1 MNENSTTDHGN
12 NGEALEPTNNLTAIE
27 NVEESDNKIANLKVD
42 KKILDPTKRMRK
54 KRKLYSCETC
64 RKFKT
69 RCDFEPVVGKCHRCN
84 VLKIDCSLTKEREE
98 EILSAIEAHP
108 FETDEN
114 IDVERSDTT
123 YDMDSAKILHSGS
136 ISANHPLTT
145 RLNERLTTLEHKF
158 DSLNNKIDL
167 LLMLAQGSSSA
178 KSSAEDVINN
188 SHIIHDDLNDKP
200 SRLRNNL
207 LKKIETDEDH
217 VDIINI
223 QSNTG
228 STEFY
233 KLKETPLKII
243 NDIDER
249 LFPLT
254 ATSKKEALDREQ
266 RPSAVAR
273 VNFLQFYEKNS
284 ALCLELCKEFLVR
297 SHFWIIPGGMKELN
311 DDFVR
316 NHLFITSVYTII
328 AMSSSDNEKYDELQE
343 TLYPLVERLLTN
355 TLTMFDKL
363 IVHDIEAILYCC
375 MFHISRKA
383 KRHRQLK
390 FNSMVLANF
399 ALFSLMNNIDFY
411 KLKERVLTQEK
422 YEDTDLYHL
431 RVLNSLTACH
441 LQYSIAHGSMSP
453 QDKMLKEFNNL
464 IAKFPQSNFGDD
476 IKLSEIN
483 LGDIVTSIFTD
494 FGKFFEDFLIRFSKE
509 HHNTKERQFLV
520 FPELEYWLKNWE
532 ELLAKD
538 GGGVL
543 LFTYDFYH
551 TMICRSFLTEF
562 LDQVKTSPFLLE
574 SITYTMRKHIFSLLK
589 GFLRLPSSLIKG
601 APILTT
607 NEMVYACMTLSD
619 YLHWFEPN
627 EKQEILSICTRV
639 YWHLNTIGEKLN
651 EVTENVGKIIKFIIT
666 TAKSRVN
673 MGPFTPSFIDISTLK
688 PEVQEETQD
697 QRSISTVIEKIENNL
712 TEQKDTPTLHKNTPS
727 DARHVTKDETSPSST
742 KNDSTTSASKP
753 GAQFSMPDVD
763 RFNSFEDFFQDFFTH
778 LKPATQKMFPSS
790 K

>member
-1 MNENSTTDHGN
+1 MEETSPNKPIEPSNNEEQYVELQDNSKNTRKH
-12 NGEALEPTNNLTAIE
+12 
-27 NVEESDNKIANLKVD
+27 ES
-42 KKILDPTKRMRK
+42 PKRTSESAKRTRK

-64 RKFKT
+64 RRFKT
-69 RCDFEPVVGKCHRCN
+69 RCDFEPIVGKCHRCN
-84 VLKIDCSLTKEREE
+84 VLKIDCSLTREREE
-98 EILSAIEAHP
+98 DILSAIESRP
-108 FETDEN
+108 
-114 IDVERSDTT
+114 IDDDDLTNVDRSDIL
-123 YDMDSAKILHSGS
+123 YDIDSSKILGSGS
-136 ISANHPLTT
+136 IVTTHPLTNK
-145 RLNERLTTLEHKF
+145 LNERLTLLEGKV
-158 DSLNNKIDL
+158 DSLSSKIDL
-167 LLMLAQGSSSA
+167 LLMLAQGSTTA
-178 KSSAEDVINN
+178 KSSAKIVIDNADIDETAHEKTQEEPTIGNLRMNVSEDKNEDNILKIPENN
-188 SHIIHDDLNDKP
+188 
-200 SRLRNNL
+200 
-207 LKKIETDEDH
+207 
-217 VDIINI
+217 V
-223 QSNTG
+223 NT
-228 STEFY
+228 SEVY

-254 ATSKKEALDREQ
+254 ATSKQEALDREQ

-273 VNFLQFYEKNS
+273 VNFLHFYENNTK
-284 ALCLELCKEFLVR
+284 LCLELCKEFLVR

-316 NHLFITSVYTII
+316 NHLFLTSVYSII

-399 ALFSLMNNIDFY
+399 ALFSLLNNIDFY
-411 KLKERVLTQEK
+411 KLKERVLVHEK
-422 YEDTDLYHL
+422 YDDTDLYHL

-441 LQYSIAHGSMSP
+441 LQYSIAHGSMAP
-453 QDKMLKEFNNL
+453 QDKMVKEFNNL
-464 IAKFPQSNFGDD
+464 IAKFPQSNFGDE

-483 LGDIVTSIFTD
+483 LGDIVTSLFID
-494 FGKFFEDFLIRFSKE
+494 FETFFREFLKRYTTKYKD
-509 HHNTKERQFLV
+509 TKERQFLI
-520 FPELEYWLKNWE
+520 FPELNYWLKNWE

-562 LDQVKTSPFLLE
+562 LEEIKKHPYLLE
-574 SITYTMRKHIFSLLK
+574 SITFTMRNHIFSLLK

-666 TAKSRVN
+666 TAKNRAN

-688 PEVQEETQD
+688 PQTTDIDLEENSIHSVTVKVDGIPVEETTQITHQPAD
-697 QRSISTVIEKIENNL
+697 LSEDSSLQLSRKD
-712 TEQKDTPTLHKNTPS
+712 DTPTAANT
-727 DARHVTKDETSPSST
+727 T
-742 KNDSTTSASKP
+742 N
-753 GAQFSMPDVD
+753 GQFLMPDVD

>member
-1 MNENSTTDHGN
+1 MEETSPNKPIEPSNNEEQYVELQDNSKNTRKH
-12 NGEALEPTNNLTAIE
+12 
-27 NVEESDNKIANLKVD
+27 ES
-42 KKILDPTKRMRK
+42 PKRTSESAKRTRK

-64 RKFKT
+64 RRFKT
-69 RCDFEPVVGKCHRCN
+69 RCDFEPIVGKCHRCN
-84 VLKIDCSLTKEREE
+84 VLKIDCSLTREREE
-98 EILSAIEAHP
+98 DILSAIESRP
-108 FETDEN
+108 
-114 IDVERSDTT
+114 IDDDDLTNVDRSDIL
-123 YDMDSAKILHSGS
+123 YDIDSSKILGSGS
-136 ISANHPLTT
+136 IVTTHPLTNK
-145 RLNERLTTLEHKF
+145 LNERLTLLEGKV
-158 DSLNNKIDL
+158 DSLSSKIDL
-167 LLMLAQGSSSA
+167 LLMLAQGSTTA
-178 KSSAEDVINN
+178 KSSAKIVIDNADIDETAHEKTQEEPTIGNLRMNVSEDKNEDNILKIPANN
-188 SHIIHDDLNDKP
+188 
-200 SRLRNNL
+200 
-207 LKKIETDEDH
+207 
-217 VDIINI
+217 V
-223 QSNTG
+223 NT
-228 STEFY
+228 SEVY

-254 ATSKKEALDREQ
+254 ATSKQEALDREQ

-273 VNFLQFYEKNS
+273 VNFLHFYENNTK
-284 ALCLELCKEFLVR
+284 LCLELCKEFLVR

-316 NHLFITSVYTII
+316 NHLFLTSVYSII

-399 ALFSLMNNIDFY
+399 ALFSLLNNIDFY
-411 KLKERVLTQEK
+411 KLKERVLVHEK
-422 YEDTDLYHL
+422 YDDTDLYHL

-441 LQYSIAHGSMSP
+441 LQYSIAHGSMAP
-453 QDKMLKEFNNL
+453 QDKMVKEFNNL
-464 IAKFPQSNFGDD
+464 IAKFPQSNFGDE

-483 LGDIVTSIFTD
+483 LGDIVTSLFID
-494 FGKFFEDFLIRFSKE
+494 FETFFREFLKRYTTKYKD
-509 HHNTKERQFLV
+509 TKERQFLI
-520 FPELEYWLKNWE
+520 FPELNYWLKNWE

-562 LDQVKTSPFLLE
+562 LEEIKKHPYLLE
-574 SITYTMRKHIFSLLK
+574 SITFTMRNHIFSLLK

-666 TAKSRVN
+666 TAKNRAN

-688 PEVQEETQD
+688 PQTTDIDLEENSIHSVTVKVDGIPVEETTQITHQPAD
-697 QRSISTVIEKIENNL
+697 LSEDSSLQLSRKD
-712 TEQKDTPTLHKNTPS
+712 DTPTAANT
-727 DARHVTKDETSPSST
+727 T
-742 KNDSTTSASKP
+742 N
-753 GAQFSMPDVD
+753 GQFLMPDVD

>member
-1 MNENSTTDHGN
+1 MNDNSVTDHSN
-12 NGEALEPTNNLTAIE
+12 DDEVLEPSNTMTPVEKTVNDDNNDIVIRE
-27 NVEESDNKIANLKVD
+27 DRKNI
-42 KKILDPTKRMRK
+42 DPTKKMRK

-69 RCDFEPVVGKCHRCN
+69 RCDFEPIVGKCHRCN
-84 VLKIDCSLTKEREE
+84 VLKISCSLTREREE
-98 EILSAIEAHP
+98 EIFSAIETNT
-108 FETDEN
+108 FDTEEN
-114 IDVERSDTT
+114 VNTERSDTIF
-123 YDMDSAKILHSGS
+123 DMDTSKGS
-136 ISANHPLTT
+136 MIANHPLTT
-145 RLNERLTTLEHKF
+145 RLNERLTNLENKF
-158 DSLNNKIDL
+158 DSLTHKIDL
-167 LLMLAQGSSSA
+167 LLLLAQGSSSA
-178 KSSAEDVINN
+178 KSSAEDVINSSN
-188 SHIIHDDLNDKP
+188 AVHDN
-200 SRLRNNL
+200 LRNKLDTPHNIS
-207 LKKIETDEDH
+207 LKKITSDEGHIDELNTQS
-217 VDIINI
+217 DI
-223 QSNTG
+223 T

-273 VNFLQFYEKNS
+273 VNFLQFYGKNS
-284 ALCLELCKEFLVR
+284 ALCLGLCKEFLVR
-297 SHFWIIPGGMKELN
+297 SHFWIIPGGIKELN
-311 DDFVR
+311 DDFVK

-399 ALFSLMNNIDFY
+399 ALFSLMNNVDFY
-411 KLKERVLTQEK
+411 KLKERVLTHEK
-422 YEDTDLYHL
+422 YEDSDLYHL

-441 LQYSIAHGSMSP
+441 LQYSIAHGSMVP

-494 FGKFFEDFLIRFSKE
+494 FGQFFEDFLTRFSND
-509 HHNTKERQFLV
+509 HQNTKERQFV
-520 FPELEYWLKNWE
+520 IFPELNYWLKNWE

-551 TMICRSFLTEF
+551 TMICRSFLIEF
-562 LDQVKTSPFLLE
+562 LDQVKTCPFLLE
-574 SITYTMRKHIFSLLK
+574 SLIYTMREHIFSLLK
-589 GFLRLPSSLIKG
+589 GFLRLPPSLIKG

-666 TAKSRVN
+666 TAKNRAN
-673 MGPFTPSFIDISTLK
+673 MGPFTPSFVDISTLK
-688 PEVQEETQD
+688 PEAPEETQD
-697 QRSISTVIEKIENNL
+697 QRSISTVIGRIDQNFTSEKD
-712 TEQKDTPTLHKNTPS
+712 TSTQQKDKSVKVQLL
-727 DARHVTKDETSPSST
+727 TKDNKSLLNTN
-742 KNDSTTSASKP
+742 NDTATVTNKAGP
-753 GAQFSMPDVD
+753 QFSMPDAD

>member
-1 MNENSTTDHGN
+1 MDST
-12 NGEALEPTNNLTAIE
+12 
-27 NVEESDNKIANLKVD
+27 
-42 KKILDPTKRMRK
+42 KIL
-54 KRKLYSCETC
+54 
-64 RKFKT
+64 
-69 RCDFEPVVGKCHRCN
+69 G
-84 VLKIDCSLTKEREE
+84 
-98 EILSAIEAHP
+98 
-108 FETDEN
+108 
-114 IDVERSDTT
+114 
-123 YDMDSAKILHSGS
+123 SGS
-136 ISANHPLTT
+136 VIANHPLT
-145 RLNERLTTLEHKF
+145 NK
-158 DSLNNKIDL
+158 LNNRLALLEGKVGSLSSKIDL
-167 LLMLAQGSSSA
+167 LLMLAQGSTSA
-178 KSSAEDVINN
+178 KTSAKNVLDN
-188 SHIIHDDLNDKP
+188 SDIDEITHDKILDEAILMQQEEND
-200 SRLRNNL
+200 
-207 LKKIETDEDH
+207 DEDKNH
-217 VDIINI
+217 DNI
-223 QSNTG
+223 GKIPTNNTNA
-228 STEFY
+228 SELY

-254 ATSKKEALDREQ
+254 ATSKQEALDREQ

-273 VNFLQFYEKNS
+273 VNFLQFYEKNTK
-284 ALCLELCKEFLVR
+284 LCLELCKEFLVR

-311 DDFVR
+311 DSFVR
-316 NHLFITSVYTII
+316 NHLFLTSVYSII

-399 ALFSLMNNIDFY
+399 ALFSLLNNIDFY
-411 KLKERVLTQEK
+411 KLKERVLVQEK
-422 YEDTDLYHL
+422 YDDTDLYHL

-441 LQYSIAHGSMSP
+441 LQYSIAHGSMAP
-453 QDKMLKEFNNL
+453 QDKMVKEFNNL
-464 IAKFPQSNFGDD
+464 IAKFPQSNFGDE

-483 LGDIVTSIFTD
+483 LGDIVTSLFID
-494 FGKFFEDFLIRFSKE
+494 FETFFSDFLKRYTTKYKD
-509 HHNTKERQFLV
+509 TKERQFLI
-520 FPELEYWLKNWE
+520 FPELNYWLKNWE

-543 LFTYDFYH
+543 LFTYDFYY

-562 LDQVKTSPFLLE
+562 LDEIKKHPFLLD
-574 SITYTMRKHIFSLLK
+574 SITFTMRSHIFSLLK

-666 TAKSRVN
+666 TAKNRAN

-688 PEVQEETQD
+688 PQTGEINLEENSIHSITEKLEDHPTEETLPVVSHTGDIIDDNSLQLSRKGD
-697 QRSISTVIEKIENNL
+697 GL
-712 TEQKDTPTLHKNTPS
+712 
-727 DARHVTKDETSPSST
+727 
-742 KNDSTTSASKP
+742 TTSNAA
-753 GAQFSMPDVD
+753 GGQFSMPDVD

>member
-1 MNENSTTDHGN
+1 MEETSPNKLTQPGN
-12 NGEALEPTNNLTAIE
+12 VDEQYTEVQTSPRNTKKH
-27 NVEESDNKIANLKVD
+27 ES
-42 KKILDPTKRMRK
+42 PKRTSESAKRTRK

-69 RCDFEPVVGKCHRCN
+69 RCDFEPIAGKCHRCN
-84 VLKIDCSLTKEREE
+84 VLKIDCSLTREREE
-98 EILSAIEAHP
+98 DILSAIESRP
-108 FETDEN
+108 
-114 IDVERSDTT
+114 IDDDDLTNVDRSDIL
-123 YDMDSAKILHSGS
+123 YDIDSNKILGSGLM
-136 ISANHPLTT
+136 ITNHPLTNK
-145 RLNERLTTLEHKF
+145 LNERLTLLEGKV
-158 DSLNNKIDL
+158 DSLSSKIDL
-167 LLMLAQGSSSA
+167 LLMLAQGSTSA
-178 KSSAEDVINN
+178 KSSAKIVIDNADIDETVHDKTQDESTIGN
-188 SHIIHDDLNDKP
+188 SDSVDNEVKKNTDNI
-200 SRLRNNL
+200 
-207 LKKIETDEDH
+207 LKMPTH
-217 VDIINI
+217 NV
-223 QSNTG
+223 NT
-228 STEFY
+228 SEVY

-254 ATSKKEALDREQ
+254 ATSKQEALDREQ

-273 VNFLQFYEKNS
+273 VNFLQFYEKNTK
-284 ALCLELCKEFLVR
+284 LCHELSKEFLVR

-316 NHLFITSVYTII
+316 NHLFLTSVYSII

-343 TLYPLVERLLTN
+343 SLYPLVERLLTN

-399 ALFSLMNNIDFY
+399 ALFSLLNNIDFY
-411 KLKERVLTQEK
+411 KLKERVLVHEK
-422 YEDTDLYHL
+422 YGDTDLYHL

-441 LQYSIAHGSMSP
+441 LQYSIAHGSMAP
-453 QDKMLKEFNNL
+453 QDKMVKEFNNL
-464 IAKFPQSNFGDD
+464 IAKFPQSNFGDE

-483 LGDIVTSIFTD
+483 LGDIVTSLFID
-494 FGKFFEDFLIRFSKE
+494 FEGFFDTFLKRYTTKYKD
-509 HHNTKERQFLV
+509 TKERQFLV
-520 FPELEYWLKNWE
+520 FPELNYWLKNWE

-543 LFTYDFYH
+543 LFTYDFYY

-562 LDQVKTSPFLLE
+562 LDEIKKHPFLLE
-574 SITYTMRKHIFSLLK
+574 SITFTMRSHIFSLLK

-666 TAKSRVN
+666 TAKNRAN

-688 PEVQEETQD
+688 PPTTEIDLEENSIHAVTGKLDDIPIEETAQTAHHPTD
-697 QRSISTVIEKIENNL
+697 TSKDSSLQLSRKD
-712 TEQKDTPTLHKNTPS
+712 DTPITTTNTS
-727 DARHVTKDETSPSST
+727 NS
-742 KNDSTTSASKP
+742 
-753 GAQFSMPDVD
+753 QFSMPDVD